1 MSARPSAHGYIPRRL
16 CEIYSARDIN
26 PIAAR
31 QKSPSQRNP
40 SRHANAR
47 QHFSGEM
54 DRPVPTILLPGKPP
68 PSRNSTMPPH
78 GKCQSGLSALCFSS
92 ATQTFAEPGSGR
104 AQRRGAEMDFVRTV
118 FIQCAQTSTAP
129 GSGHAPPAR
138 YKSGFCSH
146 CFYPMRETSAAPDSS
161 HAPPARCESGFCSHC
176 FYPMRANL
184 RRPRFQSRPTGEV
197 RRGAIGLP

>member
-1 MSARPSAHGYIPRRL
+1 MFAHPSAHGYIPRRL

-31 QKSPSQRNP
+31 QKFPSSRNP
-40 SRHANAR
+40 SRHTNAR

-54 DRPVPTILLPGKPP
+54 DRPVPTILLPRKPP
-68 PSRNSTMPPH
+68 PSQNSTMPPH

-104 AQRRGAEMDFVRTV
+104 AHRRGAEMDFVRTV
-118 FIQCAQTSTAP
+118 FIQCAKPPPPQILVTPHRRGTKADFVRTVFIQCVQTSAV
-129 GSGHAPPAR
+129 
-138 YKSGFCSH
+138 
-146 CFYPMRETSAAPDSS
+146 PDSG

-184 RRPRFQSRPTGEV
+184 RRPRFRSCPTGEV

>member
-1 MSARPSAHGYIPRRL
+1 MYFSTWKSVMLRRQNTAAMSARPSAHGYIPRRL
-16 CEIYSARDIN
+16 CEIYSACDIN

-31 QKSPSQRNP
+31 QKSPS
-40 SRHANAR
+40 
-47 QHFSGEM
+47 
-54 DRPVPTILLPGKPP
+54 P
-68 PSRNSTMPPH
+68 PSQNSTMPPH

-92 ATQTFAEPGSGR
+92 ATQTFAETWFRPR
-104 AQRRGAEMDFVRTV
+104 
-118 FIQCAQTSTAP
+118 
-129 GSGHAPPAR
+129 PPAR
-138 YKSGFCSH
+138 CGNGFCSY

-161 HAPPARCESGFCSHC
+161 HAPPARYKSGFCSHC